1 MENGTSKKDFT
12 FDQIYDWSIKKAKTY
27 CDETVLKQ
35 DYPVDGNLYCNATF
49 DGYSCWNYT
58 KAGTRVYG
66 ECPEFFIYE
75 FGHTKSFPFK
85 DCNKDGTWF
94 RHPETNTSWSDYTTC
109 AETIK
114 VRRAHKVLYIYF
126 SGYALS
132 MVSLMLALCI
142 FCCFRQ
148 LKCTRVSIH
157 KNMFVSYI
165 LAAILWMS
173 YYLSSALQPDVL
185 QENPVWCRLLH
196 ILAQYATSSNYAWM
210 FCEGLYL
217 HTVLILAFI
226 NEKHVLILCI
236 ITGWVV
242 PMIQTVIYFAIRV
255 TSSEINKLC
264 WHGQTNLQWIF
275 LGPIALWLALN
286 TFFLVNI
293 LRILCTKVSSMSQS
307 NPLRHTLRATLI
319 LIPLL
324 GIQYVA
330 IPFRPVGHEDFLYA
344 YNIVSAIL
352 VSFQGF
358 FVSLLFCFFNGEVI
372 LLLKNQLGVHRQR
385 KMSRSDT
392 ARSSMYFQLSNNNN
406 ASRPRLSICSPGVK
420 TNDETGVK
428 LVTETGV
435 NLVTETKPE
444 EKPPDQFI
452 ESNV

>member
-1 MENGTSKKDFT
+1 
-12 FDQIYDWSIKKAKTY
+12 
-27 CDETVLKQ
+27 
-35 DYPVDGNLYCNATF
+35 
-49 DGYSCWNYT
+49 
-58 KAGTRVYG
+58 
-66 ECPEFFIYE
+66 
-75 FGHTKSFPFK
+75 
-85 DCNKDGTWF
+85 
-94 RHPETNTSWSDYTTC
+94 
-109 AETIK
+109 
-114 VRRAHKVLYIYF
+114 
-126 SGYALS
+126 
-132 MVSLMLALCI
+132 
-142 FCCFRQ
+142 
-148 LKCTRVSIH
+148 
-157 KNMFVSYI
+157 MFVSYI
-165 LAAILWMS
+165 LAAVLWMS
-173 YYLSSALQPDVL
+173 YYLSSALHPDVL

-217 HTVLILAFI
+217 HTILILAFI
-226 NEKHVLILCI
+226 NEKHVLIMCI
-236 ITGWVV
+236 IIGWG
-242 PMIQTVIYFAIRV
+242 R
-255 TSSEINKLC
+255 C
-264 WHGQTNLQWIF
+264 WHDQTNLQWIF
-275 LGPIALWLALN
+275 LGPVALWLALN

-406 ASRPRLSICSPGVK
+406 ASRPRLSICSPVVK

-435 NLVTETKPE
+435 KLVTDTKPD